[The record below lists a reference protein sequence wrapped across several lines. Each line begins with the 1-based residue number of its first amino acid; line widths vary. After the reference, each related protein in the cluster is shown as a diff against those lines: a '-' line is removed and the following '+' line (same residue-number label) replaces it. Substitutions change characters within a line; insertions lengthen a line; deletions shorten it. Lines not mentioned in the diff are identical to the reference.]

1 MPAVARLGDKSD
13 HNGTIVTATGLA
25 SANGINIAVDG
36 DLHSC
41 PIHGHGTTA
50 LTSIVS
56 DVTSDGKGII
66 TIGATAG
73 CGAVINTGSP
83 DVIAN

>member
-1 MPAVARLGDKSD
+1 MPAIARLGDGSS
-13 HNGTIVTATGLA
+13 HGGSISTATGITTD
-25 SANGINIAVDG
+25 NGIVVAVEG

-41 PIHGHGTTA
+41 PIPGHGTTA

-56 DVTSDGKGII
+56 DVDSNSKRIL
-66 TIGATAG
+66 TIGAVAG

-83 DVIAN
+83 DSTAV